1 MQDFLRQRELKTW
14 PKDDARVRAF
24 REFRA
29 EWTTSNTLN
38 TPRLPDDPE
47 AAANMILTL
56 CNMEG
61 YLLSRLTESLK
72 RKHETEGG
80 LTENLYKKRIAYRK
94 NNKL

>member
-1 MQDFLRQRELKTW
+1 
-14 PKDDARVRAF
+14 
-24 REFRA
+24 
-29 EWTTSNTLN
+29 
-38 TPRLPDDPE
+38 
-47 AAANMILTL
+47 
-56 CNMEG
+56 MEG